1 MKGVLCLERIT
12 LGMMS
17 VSISH
22 EHGYMTEIAKRSAT
36 YGINCVRF
44 VPSSIDPTDLTI
56 TGEIFNTQ
64 TQTWISD
71 TFSIPP
77 FIYDRCFY
85 NQNQASKRCKPI
97 VEWLK
102 KNPDIIFLGY
112 GLPDKWKVYSEI
124 QKNNHL
130 NSYLP
135 DTELIS
141 TPMQI
146 VKHLKN
152 DSSCLLKPVT
162 GSRGIGIVAIFQ
174 TQKEMT
180 ISYHSGPDRKSKTF
194 QSMKLFNNW
203 CERLLKQQTYLLQPL
218 LPLIDSE
225 GYPFDIRI
233 LLQKD
238 AGGKWSQVEKG
249 VRKGYQ
255 GSFLSNLT
263 TGGEPVTYEQ
273 WSQQLTPRQRF
284 LLEDELS
291 TITSH
296 LPPLLEER
304 FGRLFELG
312 IDIGYAKDGS
322 IWILDVNSKPGRK
335 TFIETKPQLKQSLY
349 SAPLAYCKYLSTK
362 NNQKGATIID

>member
-1 MKGVLCLERIT
+1 MLCLERIS
-12 LGMMS
+12 LGIMA
-17 VSISH
+17 VHLSH
-22 EHGYMTEIAKRSAT
+22 EHGYVTEIAKRSSS

-44 VPSSIDPTDLTI
+44 VPASIDPIDLTI
-56 TGEIFNTQ
+56 TGETFDPQ
-64 TQTWISD
+64 TQSWISD

-85 NQNQASKRCKPI
+85 NQSKASKRCKPI

-102 KNPDIIFLGY
+102 KNPVTTFLGF
-112 GLPDKWKVYSEI
+112 GLPDKWKVYSII

-146 VKHLKN
+146 LNRLRN
-152 DSSCLLKPVT
+152 DSSCLLKPVV
-162 GSRGIGIVAIFQ
+162 GSRGIGIVAIHQ
-174 TQKEMT
+174 IQKDIT
-180 ISYHSGPDRKSKTF
+180 ITYHSGPDKKTKSF
-194 QSMKLFNNW
+194 EHVERFIDW
-203 CERLLKQQTYLLQPL
+203 CDRLLKQQSYLLQPL
-218 LPLIDSE
+218 LPLVDRE

-238 AGGKWSQVEKG
+238 ADGNWSLVEKG

-263 TGGEPVTYEQ
+263 TGGEPVTYKQ
-273 WSQQLTPRQRF
+273 WSEQLTPRQRF

-291 TITSH
+291 TIISH
-296 LPPLLEER
+296 LPTLLEEN

-322 IWILDVNSKPGRK
+322 IWVLDVNSKPGRK
-335 TFIETKPQLKQSLY
+335 TFIETKPELKHTLHDS
-349 SAPLAYCKYLSTK
+349 PLAYCNYLSSK